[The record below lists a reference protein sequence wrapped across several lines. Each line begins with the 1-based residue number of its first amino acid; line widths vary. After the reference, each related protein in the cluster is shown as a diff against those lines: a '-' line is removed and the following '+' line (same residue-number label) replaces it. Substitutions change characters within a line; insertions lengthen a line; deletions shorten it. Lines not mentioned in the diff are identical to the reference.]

1 MVSDKLLCK
10 MPRSNKKKSFLK
22 PLAKIPVQS
31 VLPPNNAISE
41 LMASERKLM
50 ISRAISSAR
59 NHGISL
65 EPGSQNPGTG
75 DCAFQAVIQN
85 NNDRTCFEKKF
96 PLPVSYYRRI
106 WVTDMANR
114 TVDSDWNI
122 LSRQEWLA
130 GWQEMLVPGI
140 YERGIFG
147 DLMLPGIACGIRK
160 RLLIFNTNPQ

>member
-1 MVSDKLLCK
+1 MVSDKLLSK
-10 MPRSNKKKSFLK
+10 MPRSNKKKGFLK
-22 PLAKIPVQS
+22 SLAKIPVQS

-85 NNDRTCFEKKF
+85 NNDRTCFGKNF
-96 PLPVSYYRRI
+96 LY
-106 WVTDMANR
+106 
-114 TVDSDWNI
+114 
-122 LSRQEWLA
+122 Q
-130 GWQEMLVPGI
+130 
-140 YERGIFG
+140 
-147 DLMLPGIACGIRK
+147 
-160 RLLIFNTNPQ
+160 